1 MTCVSIHQFLAVEE
15 SALQHSGV
23 DNSEVRNTLAFNYET
38 PPNNQ
43 ICDKWCSRFVIA
55 LLFLV
60 TDNVNVT
67 SVMSL

>member
-1 MTCVSIHQFLAVEE
+1 MKVTTTIIYVLTMTCVSIHQFLAVEE

-43 ICDKWCSRFVIA
+43 ICDK
-55 LLFLV
+55 
-60 TDNVNVT
+60 
-67 SVMSL
+67 